1 MPNFRRERANSFI
14 QEELTLLL
22 RRSVRDPRVQ
32 HITVTDV
39 DLTVD
44 RRIARVYVA
53 CYEGEEALQEGLA
66 GLESAKAFL
75 RREIGQLLHWRFT
88 PELEFRVDRSWQKGA
103 KIDRLLRELNSGE
116 AESTGA
122 EDEAQDE

>member
-22 RRSVRDPRVQ
+22 RHSVRDPRVQ
-32 HITVTDV
+32 SITVTDV

-53 CYEGEEALQEGLA
+53 CYEGEEALQEALA

-88 PELEFRVDRSWQKGA
+88 PALEFRVDRSWQKGA
-103 KIDRLLRELNSGE
+103 KIDRLLRELNSTE
-116 AESTGA
+116 TEPETEEGA
-122 EDEAQDE
+122 EQDG